1 MIDFTKIVGFDW
13 DAGDIRKNDKHGVMS
28 AEAEQVF
35 LDPALGILEDVQH
48 SNGEIRYLAYGA
60 TGSRRLLAVAF
71 TLRANATL
79 IRVISA
85 RDMNRRERKTYES
98 QN

>member
-13 DAGDIRKNDKHGVMS
+13 DAGNIRKNEKHGVTS

-48 SNGEIRYLAYGA
+48 SNTEIRYLAYGA
-60 TGSRRLLAVAF
+60 TGLRRLLAVAF
-71 TLRANATL
+71 TLRANASL
-79 IRVISA
+79 IHVISA